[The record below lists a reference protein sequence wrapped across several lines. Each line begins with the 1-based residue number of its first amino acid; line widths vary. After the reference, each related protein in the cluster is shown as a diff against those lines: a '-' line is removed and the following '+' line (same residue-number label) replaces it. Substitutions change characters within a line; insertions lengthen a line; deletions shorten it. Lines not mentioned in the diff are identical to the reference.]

1 MHMLQPVVDFF
12 RRYLST
18 RIRSHPELISFV
30 FRVTLLCVVIAVAVD
45 VVNQLVFFD
54 TWGAALRSWVISAV
68 VSAVIAAPISRS
80 IGKAHLELFR
90 AKQVVEKLSRTDP
103 LTGLANRRAL
113 IEAAE
118 AKAGA
123 TLILVIFDIDR
134 FKRIND
140 AHGHI
145 AGDTVIQ
152 MVSNAMVEHLGP
164 LGLVCRLGGEE
175 FALLSG
181 DKEMEDVLD
190 GVWSLR
196 EQLAAAPIIVGETA
210 VNVTFSAGVAVR
222 QPGGSFNQ
230 LYADADRALY
240 MAKTSGRD
248 RVDYAA
254 PIAPSERERRRWRS
268 AHGSDAAVA

>member
-1 MHMLQPVVDFF
+1 MQVLQPVIDLF

-18 RIRSHPELISFV
+18 RIGSNPELISFV
-30 FRVTLLCVVIAVAVD
+30 FRITVLCVAIAVAVD

-54 TWGAALRSWVISAV
+54 TWGAALRSWLISAV
-68 VSAVIAAPISRS
+68 VSALIAAPISRS

-118 AKAGA
+118 AKQGIA
-123 TLILVIFDIDR
+123 LILVIFDIDR

-152 MVSNAMVEHLGP
+152 MVSNAMVEHLAP

-181 DKEMEDVLD
+181 DKEMEAVLD

-196 EQLAAAPIIVGETA
+196 EHLAAAPIIVGETA

-240 MAKTSGRD
+240 MAKTGGRD
-248 RVDYAA
+248 RIDYAA
-254 PIAPSERERRRWRS
+254 PLVPSETERRRWRRED
-268 AHGSDAAVA
+268 DAAVA

>member
-1 MHMLQPVVDFF
+1 MQSQQPRRGFF

-18 RIRSHPELISFV
+18 RIRSNPELVGFV
-30 FRVTLLCVVIAVAVD
+30 ARITSLCVAIAVGTD
-45 VVNQLVFFD
+45 VVNQLIFFE
-54 TWGAALRSWVISAV
+54 TWGVALRSWAITA
-68 VSAVIAAPISRS
+68 ALALAIAAPITRT

-90 AKQVVEKLSRTDP
+90 AKQVVDKLSRTDP

-118 AKAGA
+118 AKAA
-123 TLILVIFDIDR
+123 VALILVIFDIDW

-152 MVSNAMVEHLGP
+152 EVGNAMVDHLAH

-181 DKEMEDVLD
+181 NKEMEAVLD
-190 GVWSLR
+190 ALWALR
-196 EQLAAAPIIVGETA
+196 DHLAAAPIIVGEAA
-210 VNVTFSAGVAVR
+210 VNVTLSAGVALR
-222 QPGGSFNQ
+222 QPGASFNQ

-240 MAKTSGRD
+240 MAKTGGRD
-248 RVDYAA
+248 RIDYAA
-254 PIAPSERERRRWRS
+254 PLTPSETDRRRWRS
-268 AHGSDAAVA
+268 ARDNDAAVA